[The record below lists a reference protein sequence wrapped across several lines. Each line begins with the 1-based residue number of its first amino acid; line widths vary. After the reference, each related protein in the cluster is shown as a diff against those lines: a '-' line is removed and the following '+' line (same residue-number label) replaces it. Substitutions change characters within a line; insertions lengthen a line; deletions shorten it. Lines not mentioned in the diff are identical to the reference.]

1 MQIEQV
7 KQLIEAGLPDAKVD
21 VDGDGVHFE
30 AVIVSAQFEGLNR
43 IKRQQLV
50 YQTVNDYVQ
59 SGELH
64 ALSMKTMT
72 PMEWQEQHG

>member
-7 KQLIEAGLPDAKVD
+7 KQLIEQGLPGSNVS

-30 AVIVSAQFEGLNR
+30 AIVVSDQFEGLNR

-50 YQTVNDYVQ
+50 YQTVNEYVQ

-64 ALSMKTMT
+64 ALSMKTLT
-72 PMEWQEQHG
+72 PNEWQEKHG